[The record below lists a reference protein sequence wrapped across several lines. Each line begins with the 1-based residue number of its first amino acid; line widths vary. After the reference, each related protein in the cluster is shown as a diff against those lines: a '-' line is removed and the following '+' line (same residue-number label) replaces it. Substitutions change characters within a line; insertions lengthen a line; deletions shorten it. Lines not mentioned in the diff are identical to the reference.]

1 MLFEI
6 ILCFIVG
13 ISFGSFMNVMNYRIP
28 LGKSVMYPSS
38 SCPKCNHK
46 IKFYENIP
54 LLSWL
59 FLKGECSK
67 CHSKI
72 SSEYFFVELFI
83 GLFTVLY
90 FYISDFNFNINN
102 VFGYLMFFCL
112 ISLSIIDFKIKL
124 VPISLLIL
132 SFIFSILYI
141 GLYLQSFLTGLVVL
155 GFFYVFKLIY
165 EYIRGIEVL
174 GEGDLPILAIFGVLL
189 GISNY
194 LVYSILLACFIGILF
209 SIYFYVKNK
218 EICIP
223 FVPALTI
230 SLFISN
236 FIYLDKIKNYV
247 IMIF

>member
-1 MLFEI
+1 MFYEI
-6 ILCFIVG
+6 FVCFIVG

-28 LGKSVMYPSS
+28 LGKSVLYPSS
-38 SCPKCNHK
+38 ACPICNHK

-54 LLSWL
+54 LFSWL

-67 CHSKI
+67 CNSKI

-90 FYISDFNFNINN
+90 FYITDFNFNINN
-102 VFGYLMFFCL
+102 IFGYLMFYCL
-112 ISLSIIDFKIKL
+112 ISLSIIDLKLKL

-132 SFIFSILYI
+132 SFVFSILYT
-141 GLYLQSFLTGLVVL
+141 GLYLQATLTGLVVL
-155 GFFYVFKLIY
+155 GFFYMFKLIY

-194 LVYSILLACFIGILF
+194 LIYSILLACFIGILF
-209 SIYFYVKNK
+209 SIFIYIKNK
-218 EICIP
+218 ELSIP
-223 FVPALTI
+223 FVPSLTI

-236 FIYLDKIKNYV
+236 FIYLEKIKNYL
-247 IMIF
+247 ILIF